1 MDNKNNNQRIARNY
15 EILMRRAFNCER
27 TKKNGAHQLLF
38 IELYKKEKVKQIAIF
53 KTPYNRHFYKI
64 RLYIEKALLKL
75 KKRKRYRNS
84 YEQFTPLL
92 LKLQKA
98 NTAKDLAVIVNGSLA
113 KIIKLENQLKR
124 NNAK

>member
-1 MDNKNNNQRIARNY
+1 MDNNNNQRIARNY
-15 EILMRRAFNCER
+15 EILIRRAFNCER
-27 TKKNGAHQLLF
+27 SKKNGADQLLF
-38 IELYKKEKVKQIAIF
+38 IELCKKEKVEQIVIF
-53 KTPYNRHFYKI
+53 KTPYKRHFFKV

-75 KKRKRYRNS
+75 KKRKKYCNS
-84 YEQFTPLL
+84 YELFTPLL

-98 NTAKDLAVIVNGSLA
+98 NTTEDLAVIVNGSLA